1 MRNKLFKFNH
11 YFSAATLFIEKFFEL
26 KKLKFLATGIINT
39 IFSYAIFS
47 LLIYA
52 ELQVGYALFFST
64 IAGVI
69 FNYFSYKGAVFKKKA
84 NLGNFSKHVLTYIII
99 YCLNVAIVYL
109 VINFITVNPY
119 VAQLICIPIL
129 ISVSWILMNKWVFK

>member
-1 MRNKLFKFNH
+1 M
-11 YFSAATLFIEKFFEL
+11 EKFLEL

-39 IFSYAIFS
+39 IFSYTIFS

-52 ELQVGYALFFST
+52 QLQVGYALLIST

-69 FNYFSYKGAVFKKKA
+69 FNYFSYKGAVFKQRA
-84 NLGNFSKHVLTYIII
+84 NLGNFSKHVFTYLII
-99 YCLNVAIVYL
+99 YSLNVVIVYL
-109 VINFITVNPY
+109 IINFITANPY

-129 ISVSWILMNKWVFK
+129 ISISWILMNKWVFK

>member
-1 MRNKLFKFNH
+1 M
-11 YFSAATLFIEKFFEL
+11 EKFLEL
-26 KKLKFLATGIINT
+26 KKIKFLATGIINT

-52 ELQVGYALFFST
+52 QLQVNYALFFST

-84 NLGNFSKHVLTYIII
+84 NLGNFSKHVFTYFII
-99 YCLNVAIVYL
+99 YCLNVGIVYL
-109 VINFITVNPY
+109 IFNFITVNAY

-129 ISVSWILMNKWVFK
+129 VLISWILMNKWVFK